1 MSDDLDGFDMMLL
14 QKFSPRATTTT
25 VRGRKKAEK
34 KSPADKRTLRRTG
47 RTAQFNIRCQ
57 PEFKHAIEQQAA
69 ERGMLMVEIIEQAF
83 ALWLQQNGAPNE
95 A

>member
-1 MSDDLDGFDMMLL
+1 MLL
-14 QKFSPRATTTT
+14 QRFTPRETTTT

-47 RTAQFNIRCQ
+47 RTVQFNIRCQ
-57 PEFKHAIEQQAA
+57 PEFKQAIERQAA

-83 ALWLQQNGAPNE
+83 AVWMQQNGGQQ
-95 A
+95 